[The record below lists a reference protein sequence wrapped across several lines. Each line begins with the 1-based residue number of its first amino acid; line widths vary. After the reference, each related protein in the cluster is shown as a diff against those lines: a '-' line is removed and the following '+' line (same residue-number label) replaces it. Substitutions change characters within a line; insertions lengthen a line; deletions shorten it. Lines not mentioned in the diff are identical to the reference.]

1 MTKRLPY
8 LSRHEKEEDGDL
20 LNGTGLDSEIVAEI
34 ARSPILD
41 ARRRGYAASI
51 NVNI

>member
-20 LNGTGLDSEIVAEI
+20 LNGTGLDSEIVAKI

-41 ARRRGYAASI
+41 ARGHCCTASI
-51 NVNI
+51 NVKI